1 MATTETTLVGQWRDL
16 QDRYLRTAAA
26 IERELNA
33 QHKIGLSE
41 FEVLDLIAEIDDPEE
56 PCRMKDL
63 GSISPMT
70 QSALSRIVDRLEK
83 AGLVARSSCQDDR
96 RALKV
101 AITDA
106 GRGLHAEAAR
116 THRRLLKRSFGEV

>member
-116 THRRLLKRSFGEV
+116 THRRLLKESFGEV